1 LPVSPPAYEGSENQ
15 KGNEV
20 FSNFMSTVIE
30 LLIVLGIMVLVH
42 EFGHFAVAK
51 LCGIRVEVFSIGFG
65 KRVFGFRRG
74 ETEYQISAIP
84 LGGYVKMSGE
94 MGFAGNELSTGTVA
108 PTDPGDFNAHP
119 RWQRIL
125 VALAGPI
132 ANFILALGL
141 MTAVSMFHNEV
152 QQFLDGPAITDY
164 IQSQTPA
171 AKTGI
176 HSGDRIVHY
185 DTIENPTWEDV
196 ANRSILN
203 LNQTIPFSFI
213 HDGQRTDTKLFIEA
227 KGGGPDDFSLDQIGL
242 VPKMQDTPVQVNSLE
257 PSMPAARAGLQPNDK
272 ILSIDGVQLHSVT
285 ALLSYLQDQAGKPAS
300 LNVQRT
306 AANGTAQTLN
316 IHVTPELADTASGK
330 GYRLGFVA
338 VLPPVRV
345 ERLPLGKAMA
355 ASWQFNKKNSVLIV
369 EVIKRLFTR
378 QVSVKS
384 LQSPIGIGQQIHQAA
399 QMPGWT
405 PLIGTM
411 SLISINL
418 GILNLMPIPILDGG
432 MILFLLIETIMR
444 RDVNQ
449 QIKERI
455 YQVAFVCILAFFA
468 FVIFND
474 LTRLNLFTKLKP

>member
-1 LPVSPPAYEGSENQ
+1 
-15 KGNEV
+15 
-20 FSNFMSTVIE
+20 MSTVIE

-65 KRVFGFRRG
+65 KRLFGFKRG
-74 ETEYQISAIP
+74 DTDYQIAAIP
-84 LGGYVKMSGE
+84 LGGYVKMSGDTPGE
-94 MGFAGNELSTGTVA
+94 TPSG
-108 PTDPGDFNAHP
+108 DPGEFNAHP

-125 VALAGPI
+125 VALAGPM
-132 ANFILALGL
+132 ANFLLALGL
-141 MTAVSMFHNEV
+141 MTGVSMFHNEV
-152 QQFLDGPAITDY
+152 QEFLDGPAVTDY
-164 IQSQTPA
+164 ILSKGPA
-171 AKTGI
+171 VKTGI

-196 ANRSILN
+196 FNRSLLN

-213 HDGQRTDTKLFIEA
+213 HDGQRTNTKLLVES
-227 KGGGPDDFSLDQIGL
+227 KGGPDDFSMDQIGL
-242 VPKMQDTPVQVNSLE
+242 IAKMQDTPVQVSSLE
-257 PSMPAARAGLQPNDK
+257 ATMPAARAGVQANDK
-272 ILSIDGVQLHSVT
+272 ILSIDGLPLHSVT
-285 ALLSYLQDQAGKPAS
+285 ALLAYLQDQAGKPAT
-300 LNVQRT
+300 LVVQR
-306 AANGTAQTLN
+306 AANGTTQTQT
-316 IHVTPELADTASGK
+316 IQVTPELADTATGK

-345 ERLPLGKAMA
+345 ERLPLGKAMV
-355 ASWQFNKKNSVLIV
+355 ASWQFNKKNSLLIV

-378 QVSVKS
+378 QVSVRS

>member
-1 LPVSPPAYEGSENQ
+1 
-15 KGNEV
+15 
-20 FSNFMSTVIE
+20 MSTVIE

-65 KRVFGFRRG
+65 KRLFGFKRG
-74 ETEYQISAIP
+74 DTDYQIAAIP
-84 LGGYVKMSGE
+84 LGGYVKMAGDTPGETPSG
-94 MGFAGNELSTGTVA
+94 
-108 PTDPGDFNAHP
+108 DPGEFNAHP

-125 VALAGPI
+125 VALAGPV

-141 MTAVSMFHNEV
+141 MTGVSMFHNEV
-152 QQFLDGPAITDY
+152 QQFLDGPAVTDY
-164 IQSQTPA
+164 IQTKTPA

-185 DTIENPTWEDV
+185 DTVENPTWEDV

-203 LNQTIPFSFI
+203 LNQAIPFSFL
-213 HDGQRTDTKLFIEA
+213 HDGQRTDTRLFIEA
-227 KGGGPDDFSLDQIGL
+227 KGRPDDFSLDQIGL
-242 VPKMQDTPVQVNSLE
+242 VPKMQDTPVQVSSLE

-272 ILSIDGVQLHSVT
+272 ILSIDGLQFHSVP
-285 ALLSYLQDQAGKPAS
+285 ALLTYLQDQAGKSAS
-300 LNVQRT
+300 LDVQRT

-316 IHVTPELADTASGK
+316 IKVTPELADTAGGK

-345 ERLPLGKAMA
+345 ERLPLGKALA
-355 ASWQFNKKNSVLIV
+355 ASWQFNKKNSLLIV

>member
-1 LPVSPPAYEGSENQ
+1 
-15 KGNEV
+15 
-20 FSNFMSTVIE
+20 MSTVIQ

-65 KRVFGFRRG
+65 KRLFGFRRG
-74 ETEYQISAIP
+74 DTEYQVSAIP

-94 MGFAGNELSTGTVA
+94 MTL
-108 PTDPGDFNAHP
+108 PTDGPAEDLPNDPGNFNNHP

-132 ANFILALGL
+132 ANFLLALGL
-141 MTAVSMFHNEV
+141 MTGVSMLHNEV
-152 QQFLDGPAITDY
+152 DEFLSGPAQTDY
-164 IQSQTPA
+164 ILPNTPA

-176 HSGDRIVHY
+176 HSGDLIVHY

-196 ANRSILN
+196 ANRSLLN
-203 LNQTIPFSFI
+203 LNQTIPFAFI
-213 HDGQRTDTKLFIEA
+213 HDGQRADTKLFIA
-227 KGGGPDDFSLDQIGL
+227 NKGTPDDFGLDKLGL
-242 VPKMQDTPVQVNSLE
+242 LPKMQNTPVQVASLQ
-257 PSMPAARAGLQPNDK
+257 PDMPAIRAGLKPGDK
-272 ILSIDGVQLHSVT
+272 IVTIDGLQLHSVA
-285 ALLSYLQDQAGKPAS
+285 ALLAYLQDQAGKPAH
-300 LNVQRT
+300 LTILR
-306 AANGTAQTLN
+306 NGAVLPLE
-316 IHVTPELADTASGK
+316 ITPQLADVGDGTK
-330 GYRLGFVA
+330 DYRLGFTY
-338 VLPPVRV
+338 LPPPVRV

-355 ASWQFNKKNSVLIV
+355 ASWQFNKKNSLLIV
-369 EVIKRLFTR
+369 EVLKRLFTR

-384 LQSPIGIGQQIHQAA
+384 LQSPIGIGQDIHQAA
-399 QMPGWT
+399 QMPGWM
-405 PLIGTM
+405 PLIRLM
-411 SLISINL
+411 SAISLNL
-418 GILNLMPIPILDGG
+418 GIFNLLPIPILDGG

>member
-1 LPVSPPAYEGSENQ
+1 
-15 KGNEV
+15 
-20 FSNFMSTVIE
+20 MSTVIE

-65 KRVFGFRRG
+65 KRLFGFRRG

-94 MGFAGNELSTGTVA
+94 MTL
-108 PTDPGDFNAHP
+108 PTDDPNQTEAANDDPGNFNNHP

-125 VALAGPI
+125 VALAGPV

-141 MTAVSMFHNEV
+141 MTAVFMMHNEV
-152 QQFLDGPAITDY
+152 QKFLDGPAITDY
-164 IQSQTPA
+164 IQTKTPA
-171 AKTGI
+171 ATTGI
-176 HSGDRIVHY
+176 HSGDRIVRF
-185 DTIENPTWEDV
+185 DTVENPTWEDV
-196 ANRSILN
+196 FNRSMLN
-203 LNQTIPFSFI
+203 LNQTVPFSFI
-213 HDGQRTDTKLFIEA
+213 YDGQRTDTKLFIES
-227 KGGGPDDFSLDQIGL
+227 KGNPDDFNLDQLGL
-242 VPKMQDTPVQVNSLE
+242 VAKMQDTPVQVSSLE
-257 PSMPAARAGLQPNDK
+257 PTMPAAKAGLKPEDK
-272 ILSIDGVQLHSVT
+272 ILSIDGLQLHSVT
-285 ALLSYLQDQAGKPAS
+285 ALLSYLQDQTGKPAS
-300 LNVQRT
+300 LIVQRD
-306 AANGTAQTLN
+306 ANGSTQN
-316 IHVTPELADTASGK
+316 IPIQITPELTDTASGPK
-330 GYRLGFVA
+330 SYRLGFVA

-345 ERLPLGKAMA
+345 ERLPFGKAVA
-355 ASWQFNKKNSVLIV
+355 ASWQFNKKNSLLIV

-449 QIKERI
+449 QVKERI

>member
-1 LPVSPPAYEGSENQ
+1 
-15 KGNEV
+15 
-20 FSNFMSTVIE
+20 MSTVIE

-65 KRVFGFRRG
+65 KRLIGFKRG
-74 ETEYQISAIP
+74 DTDYQIAAIP
-84 LGGYVKMSGE
+84 LGGYVKMAGDTPGESPSG
-94 MGFAGNELSTGTVA
+94 
-108 PTDPGDFNAHP
+108 DPGEFNAHP

-141 MTAVSMFHNEV
+141 MTGVSMFHNEV

-164 IQSQTPA
+164 IQTKTPA

-185 DTIENPTWEDV
+185 DTVENPTWEDV

-203 LNQTIPFSFI
+203 LNQTIPFSFV
-213 HDGQRTDTKLFIEA
+213 HDGQRTDTRLFIEA
-227 KGGGPDDFSLDQIGL
+227 KGRPDDFSLDQIGL
-242 VPKMQDTPVQVNSLE
+242 VPKMQDSPVQVSSLE

-272 ILSIDGVQLHSVT
+272 ILSIDGLRFHSVP
-285 ALLSYLQDQAGKPAS
+285 ALLSYLQDQAGKSAS
-300 LNVQRT
+300 LDVQRT
-306 AANGTAQTLN
+306 AANGAAQTLN
-316 IHVTPELADTASGK
+316 LHVTPELADSASGK

-345 ERLPLGKAMA
+345 ERLPLGKAIA
-355 ASWQFNKKNSVLIV
+355 ASWQFNKKNSLLIV

-449 QIKERI
+449 QVKERI